1 MLHNDWKHAD
11 LRELVPDGLD
21 GGVGEVEGVGGG
33 EGCEHPHHHRTHPV
47 HADIE
52 NIFPEIRNI
61 VEKKLCI
68 KEVIYSVFQN
78 HCFK

>member
-21 GGVGEVEGVGGG
+21 GRVGKVEGVGGR
-33 EGCEHPHHHRTHPV
+33 EGREHPHHHRAHPV

-61 VEKKLCI
+61 VEKLCI